1 MYNEES
7 EKKKKYIWRETG
19 KFIWNAFAYGIVRHG
34 TLPKKKIEIKIN
46 ELESVGIYGGE
57 MRCRRLEI
65 RSLSHSMGLAHAF
78 CHSKSEMK
86 NLSLAKHLWWYML
99 NSHLEEFLREICNSH
114 SNKWGKWHTHIH
126 WRRRN
131 NVSMNNGG
139 DDLNGIWRAVVWR
152 KEMAWDFCEWKREI
166 EINEIN
172 SIESI
177 E

>member
-1 MYNEES
+1 MNWSQLGSMAERWDVDGL
-7 EKKKKYIWRETG
+7 KLDHFRIQWDWPTH
-19 KFIWNAFAYGIVRHG
+19 FAIANR
-34 TLPKKKIEIKIN
+34 KWKI
-46 ELESVGIYGGE
+46 
-57 MRCRRLEI
+57 
-65 RSLSHSMGLAHAF
+65 SHSRNICDGTCSTHI
-78 CHSKSEMK
+78 
-86 NLSLAKHLWWYML
+86 
-99 NSHLEEFLREICNSH
+99 LEEFLREICNSH